1 MRKPSSSTKRLWGWL
16 ISLALLIVVGI
27 LGYQLYQ
34 TSQTP
39 PPAPAPTHQSEP
51 GSNLAI
57 DQLTKL
63 PVKDAETGDDY
74 QRSNFSH
81 GWASWRSCNVRQ
93 KILNRDVK
101 DIKLAPN
108 GCTVVSGNLLDPYTG
123 RQIELSTKEAVSK
136 KVQID
141 HVVALGNAWRT
152 GARYLSATERKQLA
166 NDDLELIAVSS
177 AANQEKSDSDADQW
191 LPSNTAFHCAYVA
204 RQIAVKLKYRLW
216 VTPAESSAMKRVL
229 TGCPTEP
236 LPAK

>member
-16 ISLALLIVVGI
+16 ISLALLIVVGV

-34 TSQTP
+34 TGQTP
-39 PPAPAPTHQSEP
+39 SPAPAPPRQSEP
-51 GSNLAI
+51 NSNLAI

-108 GCTVVSGNLLDPYTG
+108 GCTVVGGNLLDPYTG

-152 GARYLSATERKQLA
+152 GARYLSATERKELA
-166 NDDLELIAVSS
+166 NDDLELIAV
-177 AANQEKSDSDADQW
+177 
-191 LPSNTAFHCAYVA
+191 AFHCAYVA

-216 VTPAESSAMKRVL
+216 VTPAESSTMKRVL

>member
-16 ISLALLIVVGI
+16 ISLALLIVVGV

-39 PPAPAPTHQSEP
+39 PPAPAPTHQSEL

-101 DIKLAPN
+101 DVKLAPN

-152 GARYLSATERKQLA
+152 GARYLSAAERKQLA

-191 LPSNTAFHCAYVA
+191 LPSNVA
-204 RQIAVKLKYRLW
+204 EYPCIGRSP
-216 VTPAESSAMKRVL
+216 PANGYLGE
-229 TGCPTEP
+229 
-236 LPAK
+236 